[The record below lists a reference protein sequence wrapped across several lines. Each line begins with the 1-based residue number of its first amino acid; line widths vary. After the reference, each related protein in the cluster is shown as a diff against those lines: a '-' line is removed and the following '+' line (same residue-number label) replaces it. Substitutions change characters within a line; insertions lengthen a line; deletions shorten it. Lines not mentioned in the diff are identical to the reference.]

1 MFPTIDK
8 QRTGDRI
15 RMLMKQQNITVK
27 QIQEYLNLS
36 CVQGIYHWLD
46 GTSMPTVDNLYAL
59 SSHGFNCLRKCWNN
73 RKTNECMS
81 YGSGEKNLYLLQ
93 EIERIKCSIIF
104 ERQVQ

>member
-1 MFPTIDK
+1 MFPIIDK
-8 QRTGDRI
+8 QRTGERI

-59 SSHGFNCLRKCWNN
+59 SVHSEWTDMAYMTCW
-73 RKTNECMS
+73 TS
-81 YGSGEKNLYLLQ
+81 STG
-93 EIERIKCSIIF
+93 
-104 ERQVQ
+104 

>member
-8 QRTGDRI
+8 QRTGQRI

-59 SSHGFNCLRKCWNN
+59 SELF
-73 RKTNECMS
+73 EVPMD
-81 YGSGEKNLYLLQ
+81 YIMEKEFSVMAIIFVLYLTRSH
-93 EIERIKCSIIF
+93 IYR
-104 ERQVQ
+104 